1 MKELLKEKKPQI
13 LRAIKEMEERKHP
26 QTRFETVSF
35 LIIESKTNFPIC
47 FFMESDESTIEVV
60 DCPAEKA
67 DFLTKD
73 NNAVIFYCGN
83 SNSDWNALERKL
95 AKRIIKTSALDFRDF
110 AEISISVFGANK
122 EESIFLSIFIASIIF
137 STTVEKIIESMDEKN
152 IPPRIK
158 DKTFYLYDYL
168 ENKNKETKNLFFE
181 DLDLI

>member
-1 MKELLKEKKPQI
+1 MRDLLEQKKEEIFRLLKEME
-13 LRAIKEMEERKHP
+13 LRKLW
-26 QTRFETVSF
+26 QVRFETLAFMIV
-35 LIIESKTNFPIC
+35 ESKNNFPIC
-47 FFMESDESTIEVV
+47 FSLESEEDNVEII

-158 DKTFYLYDYL
+158 DKTYYLYEYL
-168 ENKNKETKNLFFE
+168 
-181 DLDLI
+181 

>member
-47 FFMESDESTIEVV
+47 FFMESDESTVEVV
-60 DCPAEKA
+60 DCPAEQSK
-67 DFLTKD
+67 FLTIE
-73 NNAVIFYCGN
+73 NGAMIFHCGN
-83 SNSDWNALERKL
+83 SNYDYNALDRKMTR
-95 AKRIIKTSALDFRDF
+95 KIIQTSGLDFGDF
-110 AEISISVFGANK
+110 AEISISIFGPNK
-122 EESIFLSIFIASIIF
+122 EESIFFAIFIASIIF
-137 STTVEKIIESMDEKN
+137 STTMEKIISRMDEKDV
-152 IPPRIK
+152 PSRIK